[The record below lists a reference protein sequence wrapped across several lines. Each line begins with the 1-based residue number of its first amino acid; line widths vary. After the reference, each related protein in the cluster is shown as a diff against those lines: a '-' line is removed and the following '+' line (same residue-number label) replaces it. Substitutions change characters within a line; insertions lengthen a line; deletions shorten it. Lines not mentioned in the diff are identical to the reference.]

1 MKVLTF
7 ESISKLA
14 DVIASDSRATRGL
27 SLEKVCEKFSLG
39 YLEIDLEL
47 QPVAME
53 ELNQIDLNAASYSTI
68 AKLVRATL
76 GEIDYS
82 LAKDG
87 RVWLSLVF
95 GPLGALAEPSGS
107 NEEERIQWISD
118 HWFARTHRDFLR
130 NHSISQYWWTYE
142 ILSRQDAVTIDEGLA
157 LFDAQKDLRTQIVDR
172 TAINGNSKVV
182 GRVLKLLKD
191 DLAAGNK
198 YDRKVVRELFSLL
211 NFDLGRRELEVLAP
225 ANLDAILSAML
236 RQAKSSAI

>member
-1 MKVLTF
+1 MRILTF

-14 DVIASDSRATRGL
+14 DVIASDSRATKGM
-27 SLEKVCEKFSLG
+27 SLEELCRKFSLSI
-39 YLEIDLEL
+39 LEIDFEL
-47 QPVAME
+47 QPLALE
-53 ELNQIDLNAASYSTI
+53 ELNQTNLATVSYSTI
-68 AKLVRATL
+68 AKLVRGAV
-76 GEIDYS
+76 GELDYS
-82 LAKDG
+82 LAKDA

-95 GPLGALAEPSGS
+95 GPLGALAEPEGG
-107 NEEERIQWISD
+107 NEQERVQWISD

-182 GRVLKLLKD
+182 GRVLKLLMD

-211 NFDLGRRELEVLAP
+211 NFDLGRRELEILDA

-236 RQAKSSAI
+236 RQAKISAV